1 MSDCFLLFALA
12 GVCVCM
18 CVCKYACTDTLRKG
32 LYINNACTL
41 QINPSVVIQN
51 ITPFSDL

>member
-51 ITPFSDL
+51 ITPFSGL